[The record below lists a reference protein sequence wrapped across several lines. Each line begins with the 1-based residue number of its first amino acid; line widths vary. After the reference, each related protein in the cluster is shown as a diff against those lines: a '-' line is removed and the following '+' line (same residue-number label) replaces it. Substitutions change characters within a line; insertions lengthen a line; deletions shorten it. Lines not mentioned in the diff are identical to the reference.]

1 MELPKHIA
9 IIMDGNGRWATE
21 RGLSRIEGHQHGV
34 KAVKRAL
41 ESALDNEI
49 PYLTIYAFSSENW
62 SRPEAEVNGLMKLLN
77 QFLKSEERNLIKN
90 KVRLRT
96 IGRIEALP
104 KDTQNALQSM
114 VQKTEDFDAITLTI
128 ALNYSSKNE
137 IVDAFKALIEEHK
150 EGKIDVASLNY
161 ETIEKYLYTR
171 DLPNPD
177 LIIRTS
183 GEFRLSNFLLL
194 QSAYSEIYVTPVY
207 WPDFTEAD
215 FKGALEHYSKRD
227 RRFGNVQQII

>member
-1 MELPKHIA
+1 MELPKHVA
-9 IIMDGNGRWATE
+9 IIMDGNGRWAE
-21 RGLSRIEGHQHGV
+21 KRGLSRLEGHREGV
-34 KAVKRAL
+34 KAVKASL
-41 ESALDNEI
+41 ESALKNRI

-62 SRPEAEVNGLMKLLN
+62 SRPKIEVNGLMKLLN
-77 QFLKSEERNLIKN
+77 HFLKTEGSSLLKN

-96 IGRIEALP
+96 IGRLEALP
-104 KDTQNALQSM
+104 KDTQEMLESTT
-114 VQKTEDFDAITLTI
+114 QKTKDLDTLTLTI
-128 ALNYSSKNE
+128 ALNYSAKNE
-137 IVDAFKALIEEHK
+137 IVDAFKAMIK
-150 EGKIDVASLNY
+150 ENEKKEIDLESMDY
-161 ETIEKYLYTR
+161 ETIENYLYTR

-215 FKGALEHYSKRD
+215 FKRAIQHYLKRE
-227 RRFGNVQQII
+227 RRFGNVQ

>member
-9 IIMDGNGRWATE
+9 IIMDGNGRWAAK
-21 RGLSRIEGHQHGV
+21 RGLSRLEGHREGV
-34 KAVKRAL
+34 KAVKTSL
-41 ESALDNEI
+41 ESALKYKI

-62 SRPEAEVNGLMKLLN
+62 SRPKIEVNGLMKLLN
-77 QFLKSEERNLIKN
+77 HFLKTEESSLLKN

-96 IGRIEALP
+96 IGRLEALP
-104 KDTQNALQSM
+104 KDSQELLASIT
-114 VQKTEDFDAITLTI
+114 QKTNDLDALTLTI
-128 ALNYSSKNE
+128 ALNYSAKNE
-137 IVDAFKALIEEHK
+137 IVDAFKAMIGENKKRE
-150 EGKIDVASLNY
+150 IDLESIDY
-161 ETIEKYLYTR
+161 ETIENYLYTR

-215 FKGALEHYSKRD
+215 FKRAIQHYLKRE
-227 RRFGNVQQII
+227 RRFGNVQ